1 MEIILF
7 ILFILFIFFVLYIYS
22 FKTKKQSS
30 NAQKQNANNYQETK
44 INEIKKDDNSEIFQS
59 INEIDD
65 IEEKVK
71 NKAKTK
77 ENDIFL
83 MDLTLKKVFYILK
96 FLQKNIF
103 KKFWICL
110 NMY

>member
-71 NKAKTK
+71 NKVKTK
-77 ENDIFL
+77 ENDIFSNGFDPKEGIL
-83 MDLTLKKVFYILK
+83 YTEIFTKKYF
-96 FLQKNIF
+96 
-103 KKFWICL
+103 
-110 NMY
+110 